1 MIYYSALATISNIY
15 VETFK
20 GKVNHLNEI
29 ESDIAKQALK
39 KGDVFTVTI
48 QEMITANSP
57 EALEDKEYNF

>member
-15 VETFK
+15 AETFK

-57 EALEDKEYNF
+57 ESLSDKVNNF